1 MAERLPFYKQLRHE
15 RKLRGWSQEDVASKV
30 GCGPKTVLRW
40 ENGESLPHPYSQQRL
55 CELFGKNAEELGLL
69 GEQAGDIDTA
79 ASPMQTSPTQ
89 ETPTPAEAE
98 NNSSQRSV
106 DQEDDSAYGGSA
118 PSDRSPGDQPGETG
132 KRLSWEYTSGTD
144 ASLPALGTLLCSYD
158 IHSHWVLAVAWSP
171 DAPSSSP
178 GCDSRIASAGGDGTV
193 QIWNAGTGQH
203 ILTYRGHAH
212 KGILSKTK
220 FVPTIYNLAW
230 SPDGQCIA
238 SAGDGKS
245 VHVWDANKGATN
257 FKYTGHSGLL
267 PNVYALEWS
276 PDGTRI
282 ASGCSSIGR
291 DKTIHVWDVK
301 TGKTILHLDTH
312 AGLSPSF
319 SVLAL
324 AWSPDGTR
332 IASTFGDKNVHLWDA
347 TNGKHLMTY
356 TTPSDWVRDIAWPPD
371 GQLLAVANGD
381 HTVQVWDSK
390 TGKVILTYSGHTDSV
405 RAIAWSPDG
414 KCIASAS
421 NDNTVQLW
429 DSATGN
435 HIFTYRGHTDW
446 TTAVAWSPDGSRI
459 ASASN
464 DNTVHV
470 WQVNAGGFTP
480 TVPPVREF
488 LSS

>member
-1 MAERLPFYKQLRHE
+1 MAERLPFHQQLRYE

-30 GCGPKTVLRW
+30 ECGPKTVMRW
-40 ENGESLPHPYSQQRL
+40 ENGESLPHPYFQQRL

-69 GEQAGDIDTA
+69 GEQAEDIDA
-79 ASPMQTSPTQ
+79 VS
-89 ETPTPAEAE
+89 
-98 NNSSQRSV
+98 
-106 DQEDDSAYGGSA
+106 ED
-118 PSDRSPGDQPGETG
+118 PPGNQPGEAG
-132 KRLSWEYTSGTD
+132 KRLPWEYTSGPG

-171 DAPSSSP
+171 DGPCSSP
-178 GCDSRIASAGGDGTV
+178 GCRCRIASAGGDGTV
-193 QIWNAGTGQH
+193 QIWHAGTGQH

-212 KGILSKTK
+212 NKGILSKTK
-220 FVPTIYNLAW
+220 LVPTVYNIVW
-230 SPDGQCIA
+230 SPNGERIA
-238 SAGDGKS
+238 SSGEGKTI
-245 VHVWDANKGATN
+245 HVWDANKGDTI

-267 PNVYALEWS
+267 PNVYALAWS

-301 TGKTILHLDTH
+301 TGKTLLRFDAL

-332 IASTFGDKNVHLWDA
+332 IASTCSDKNVHVWDA
-347 TNGKHLMTY
+347 ANGKHLMTY
-356 TTPSDWVRDIAWPPD
+356 STPSDWVRDMAWSPD
-371 GQLLAVANGD
+371 GKLLAVANGD
-381 HTVQVWDSK
+381 HTVQVWDSE
-390 TGKVILTYSGHTDSV
+390 TGKVILTYSGHTDSL

-414 KCIASAS
+414 ICIASAS
-421 NDNTVQLW
+421 NDNTVRLW
-429 DSATGN
+429 DAVTGN
-435 HIFTYRGHTDW
+435 HIFTYRGHTGW
-446 TTAVAWSPDGSRI
+446 TTAVAWSPDGLRI

-464 DNTVHV
+464 DMTVHV
-470 WQVNAGGFTP
+470 WQANNGGVTP
-480 TVPPVREF
+480 IVPSVREF

>member
-1 MAERLPFYKQLRHE
+1 M
-15 RKLRGWSQEDVASKV
+15 
-30 GCGPKTVLRW
+30 RW

-69 GEQAGDIDTA
+69 GEQAEDINA
-79 ASPMQTSPTQ
+79 VASPMQTSPTQ
-89 ETPTPAEAE
+89 ETPSPTKAE

-106 DQEDDSAYGGSA
+106 DQEVDPASERNI
-118 PSDRSPGDQPGETG
+118 PSVRSSGNQPGEAG
-132 KRLSWEYTSGTD
+132 KRLPWEYTPGTGS
-144 ASLPALGTLLCSYD
+144 SLPALGTLLCSYD

-171 DAPSSSP
+171 DAPCSSP
-178 GCDSRIASAGGDGTV
+178 GCGSRIASAGGDGTV
-193 QIWNAGTGQH
+193 QIWHADTGQH

-220 FVPTIYNLAW
+220 LVPTVYNIVW
-230 SPDGQCIA
+230 SPDGKRIA

-245 VHVWDANKGATN
+245 VHVWDANTGATI

-267 PNVYALEWS
+267 PNVYALAWS

-301 TGKTILHLDTH
+301 TGQTLLRFDAL

-324 AWSPDGTR
+324 AWSPDGAR
-332 IASTFGDKNVHLWDA
+332 IASTCSDKNVHVWDA

-356 TTPSDWVRDIAWPPD
+356 TTPSDWVRDMAWSPD
-371 GQLLAVANGD
+371 GKLLAVANGD
-381 HTVQVWDSK
+381 HTVQVWDSE
-390 TGKVILTYSGHTDSV
+390 TGKVILTYSGHTDSL

-414 KCIASAS
+414 ICIASAS
-421 NDNTVQLW
+421 NDNTVRLW
-429 DSATGN
+429 DAVTGN

-446 TTAVAWSPDGSRI
+446 TTAVAWSPDGLHI

-464 DNTVHV
+464 DRTVHV
-470 WQVNAGGFTP
+470 WRVNYGGFTP
-480 TVPPVREF
+480 IVPPVRES